1 MRKLKTTFTPSAP
14 EPTRQ
19 AASEPGDPKDPV
31 KQPPGNQDIIARA
44 FRDHNAALLRFL
56 SAKLP
61 SRQDAQEVAQET
73 YVRLLRLDDPNTIS
87 HLQAY
92 LFKIAANLAV
102 DRNRYRSRQPLFVDL
117 DSALTTLRAPEPGQ
131 DRVLDGKQDV
141 KRLRGFIEELPPK
154 CRLAFLLY
162 KFEGLEYGAIA
173 DHMELSESMV
183 RKYVLRAIVYCR
195 QRLDGALPVA
205 KEAKP

>member
-1 MRKLKTTFTPSAP
+1 M
-14 EPTRQ
+14 
-19 AASEPGDPKDPV
+19 
-31 KQPPGNQDIIARA
+31 IARV

-56 SAKLP
+56 RAKLP
-61 SRQDAQEVAQET
+61 SQQDAQEVAQEA

-131 DRVLDGKQDV
+131 DRILDGKQDL
-141 KRLRGFIEELPPK
+141 KKLRGIIKELPPK

-162 KFEGLEYGAIA
+162 KFEGQDYGTIA
-173 DHMELSESMV
+173 NHMELSESMV

-195 QRLDGALPVA
+195 QRLDGALPAGKDV
-205 KEAKP
+205 KQ